1 MGERKKIISALILV
15 ATVLCGM
22 LYAFFIKSDK
32 ADEQAFITDVQQE
45 IQVIEINETT
55 QGTEGTRK
63 IYIQLGGAVNN
74 EGVYAVEEGQRVF
87 EVVALAGGL
96 SDLADPN
103 AVNQARKVVDGEF
116 IYFPTYD
123 EVNEGLYKSEANM
136 SQESTLVNINTAT
149 MEELMSLPGIGES
162 KAKAIINY
170 RTTNGPFKSIEEIM
184 NVNGIKD
191 AMFDKIKDFITI

>member
-55 QGTEGTRK
+55 QGTEVTRK

-136 SQESTLVNINTAT
+136 TQESTLVNINTAT
-149 MEELMSLPGIGES
+149 MEELMTLPGIGES